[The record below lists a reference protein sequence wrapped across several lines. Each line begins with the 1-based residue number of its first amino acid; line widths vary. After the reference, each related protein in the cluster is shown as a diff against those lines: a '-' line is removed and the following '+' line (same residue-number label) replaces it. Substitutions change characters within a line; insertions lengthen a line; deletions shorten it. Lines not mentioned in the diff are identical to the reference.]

1 MHSVLTTNV
10 KQNKLAAIGMLICSV
25 KSSWTLQRGYLTL
38 CPPRAENRHPAS
50 YRGSG
55 NTQLSCALQYLY
67 LRSHWANKARLL
79 FAPLCLPSFFTQGIC
94 QHLLS
99 MLSGQTCKIPE
110 SRTQAVYLVKL
121 ISMTRGIF
129 FSSGVDHQLSTYLYF
144 KIHPLFEMY

>member
-1 MHSVLTTNV
+1 M
-10 KQNKLAAIGMLICSV
+10 
-25 KSSWTLQRGYLTL
+25 

-110 SRTQAVYLVKL
+110 SHTQAVYLVKL
-121 ISMTRGIF
+121 ISMTQGEF
-129 FSSGVDHQLSTYLYF
+129 FFLQELIISLAPTYILKSTHFLKCTRRVLYF
-144 KIHPLFEMY
+144 TTCLGSIPWKRMGSTDGLR